1 VDFVVELIQTGT
13 EKKFCNQFVF
23 DPGLRHG
30 NGAIKDFTGST
41 ATKTF
46 KELQVRGRKMTLMP
60 GKQ

>member
-1 VDFVVELIQTGT
+1 VYFVVELIQTGM
-13 EKKFCNQFVF
+13 EKEFCHHLVF
-23 DPGLRHG
+23 DLGLRHG

-46 KELQVRGRKMTLMP
+46 KELEMRWRKPTFMP